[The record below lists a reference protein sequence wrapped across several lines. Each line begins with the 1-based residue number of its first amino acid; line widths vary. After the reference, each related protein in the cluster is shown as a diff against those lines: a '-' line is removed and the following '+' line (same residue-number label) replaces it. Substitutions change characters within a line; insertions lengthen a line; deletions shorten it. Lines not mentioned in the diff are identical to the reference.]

1 MGYGYEQKW
10 KVSRESFGLKY
21 SEKQVRC
28 LEKPYGITE
37 LQDFEWLE
45 DAIFYTEVFNPE
57 VVPKMFFS
65 TENGSG
71 STRNLKF
78 YVLTFADYK
87 LFQINKFSTSQSL
100 IKL

>member
-1 MGYGYEQKW
+1 MGYGYEQEW

-57 VVPKMFFS
+57 VVPKCFFQQKMTLAVLEILNSMF
-65 TENGSG
+65 
-71 STRNLKF
+71 
-78 YVLTFADYK
+78 
-87 LFQINKFSTSQSL
+87 
-100 IKL
+100 